1 MDNFEDDNKRNI
13 TTSRLAVREVAER
26 EIAICEPELLALTWT
41 SLAMRAFLRATGTA
55 RQVEGSGNGLGQG

>member
-13 TTSRLAVREVAER
+13 TISRLAVREVAER

-41 SLAMRAFLRATGTA
+41 SLAMRAFLRATG
-55 RQVEGSGNGLGQG
+55 